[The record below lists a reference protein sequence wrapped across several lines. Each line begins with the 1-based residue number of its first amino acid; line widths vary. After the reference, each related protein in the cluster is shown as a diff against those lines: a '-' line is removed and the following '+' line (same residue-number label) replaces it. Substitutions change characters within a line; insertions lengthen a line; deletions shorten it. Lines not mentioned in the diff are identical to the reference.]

1 MLEFDDQLLEDIQDK
16 LKITKENALRYK
28 NIYLKFNKD
37 TDKYIRKYDRLNS
50 CLDFWEW
57 DKYQENKLLDLVRV
71 NRCMDRFCPNCRRIS
86 LSHALVKF
94 SPLNKEMLKRGYN
107 PYMLTLTVPNVPGAE
122 LKRTIEKMN
131 MAYQKFN
138 RWFYKDLKEKGCY
151 KNRYFRMAA
160 SVKVLEVTVQ
170 KDNWNMYHPH
180 FHCIVYLE
188 QLNDLSIFRKYIPG
202 PYRKKDNSYIKY
214 SDADIQIMKLWKFAF
229 DNIRISEYKK
239 YPDTF
244 EYDIENQKYIYY
256 QCDIRELEL
265 PLGIYEVFKYTFK
278 DTDIHTQQNF
288 ETLYFALNG
297 KRLRQGY
304 GELYNLELDCE
315 GEIDKEKE
323 SIYNYLQK
331 EESPERIYIQEI
343 NKLIKDYHEYKKIS
357 RFKALQYI
365 QNLE

>member
-1 MLEFDDQLLEDIQDK
+1 MLEFDKELLEDIEDK
-16 LKITKENALRYK
+16 LRITKKNAIRYK
-28 NIYLKFNKD
+28 NIYLKFNSD
-37 TDKYIRKYDRLNS
+37 TEKYLKKYDRLNS
-50 CLDFWEW
+50 CLNYWEW
-57 DKYQENKLLDLVRV
+57 DKYKENKLLDLVRV
-71 NRCMDRFCPNCRRIS
+71 NRCKDRFCPNCRRIS
-86 LSHALVKF
+86 LSQALVKF
-94 SPLNKEMLKRGYN
+94 APLNKEMLKRGYS
-107 PYMLTLTVPNVPGAE
+107 PYMITLTVPNVPGTE
-122 LKRTIEKMN
+122 LKETIERMN
-131 MAYQKFN
+131 KAFSKFN
-138 RWFYKDLKEKGCY
+138 SWLFYNNHKAFKE
-151 KNRYFRMAA
+151 RFFRAA
-160 SVKVLEVTVQ
+160 AIVKVLEVTVQ

-180 FHCIVYLE
+180 FHCIAYLDE
-188 QLNDLSIFRKYIPG
+188 IKSEEIFIKNLSG
-202 PYRKKDNSYIKY
+202 VYRKKSNDYIRY
-214 SDADIQIMKLWKFAF
+214 SAADIQIMKLWKFAYE
-229 DNIRISEYKK
+229 NIRITNYDK

-244 EYDIENQKYIYY
+244 EYDEKNKQYYYY

-315 GEIDKEKE
+315 GEIDKDKE
-323 SIYNYLQK
+323 NIKNYLEK
-331 EESPERIYIQEI
+331 GESPERIYIQEI